1 MTSVILI
8 LLAVLL
14 YGVVHSWL
22 ASLGVKAWAWRE
34 FDHLAERWYR
44 LAYNVFAAL
53 TLLPL
58 LALPILLSDQ
68 RLYTIPFPGTLLF
81 VGLQILG
88 ALIIVVGLLQTGVW
102 SFFGLRQLVNP
113 IPAKE
118 KTELVTRG
126 LYRRM
131 RHPLY
136 TGGLLFIWFTP
147 LMTRN
152 LLALNIGL
160 TLYLIVGA
168 FLEERRLLHEFGE
181 VYAEYQ
187 RCVPMIIP
195 LPWKHC

>member
-1 MTSVILI
+1 M
-8 LLAVLL
+8 

-22 ASLGVKAWAWRE
+22 ASLGVKAWAKRKYGSSA
-34 FDHLAERWYR
+34 DRWYR
-44 LAYNVFAAL
+44 LAYNVFAVI
-53 TLLPL
+53 TLLPV
-58 LALPILLSDQ
+58 LALLVLLPDQ
-68 RLYTIPFPGTLLF
+68 HLYTIPFPGAVFFLGAQF
-81 VGLQILG
+81 LG
-88 ALIIVVGLLQTGVW
+88 ALIIVVGLLQAGVW
-102 SFFGLRQLVNP
+102 SFFGLRHLVGSTP
-113 IPAKE
+113 VKE

-126 LYRRM
+126 LYRWM

-181 VYAEYQ
+181 AYAEYQ